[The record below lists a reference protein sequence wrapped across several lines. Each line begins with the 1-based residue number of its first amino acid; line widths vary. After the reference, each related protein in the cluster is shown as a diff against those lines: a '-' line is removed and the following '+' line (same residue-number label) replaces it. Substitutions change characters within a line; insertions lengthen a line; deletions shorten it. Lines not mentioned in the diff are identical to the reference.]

1 MKDAR
6 NEFRK
11 IMESAVDRTALA
23 LFQEIEAILDRLEYD
38 DGFSVETPK
47 VISLFWV
54 NDNSCLRI
62 NL

>member
-6 NEFRK
+6 KEFRK
-11 IMESAVDRTALA
+11 IMENAVDRTALA

-47 VISLFWV
+47 VIFLFWV
-54 NDNSCLRI
+54 NAN
-62 NL
+62 